1 MLASWKTGTGR
12 EVRSDVA
19 DGCDDIR
26 DGGGAAVL
34 TGQDAVDVVHE
45 VEDVRGTRAVMTGL
59 ETVRNVVKY
68 STRFVRT

>member
-12 EVRSDVA
+12 EVRSDAA

-45 VEDVRGTRAVMTGL
+45 VDVRGTRAVMTGL
-59 ETVRNVVKY
+59 ETARNVVTY